1 MSNTGRE
8 IESDISR
15 ATSQEWLVT
24 NGIGGYASS
33 TIPCINTRR
42 YHGILVA
49 SQRPP
54 IERVVMVS
62 RLEETIIIDG
72 REYPLSTAVHKKKIQ
87 KPSGYLHLERFERT
101 PLPV

>member
-1 MSNTGRE
+1 MNNIG
-8 IESDISR
+8 R
-15 ATSQEWLVT
+15 ATESNLYRATEQEWLVT

-33 TIPCINTRR
+33 TLPCINTRR

-54 IERVVMVS
+54 IERIIMVS

-72 REYPLSTAVHKKKIQ
+72 REYPLSTAIYKNKI
-87 KPSGYLHLERFERT
+87 EREYA
-101 PLPV
+101 LKSI